1 MDEKLLLKQ
10 FKADPGMAFVEIIRS
25 AAGPITARR
34 VMDLLKAAGAP
45 LAGVREKWKS
55 AQKFLNVHPHI
66 RKPTPSQYEW
76 SEEPIPSSEALRRL
90 STYVLKSTP
99 GWLTSAYVQTIT
111 DSLANA
117 ETTGASAQS
126 TWTEERDLQKAQVL
140 AEATAEAERL
150 VNRGASAPDVVR
162 WLQEQAG
169 AQRLHQIVH
178 LGDQVP
184 FDPETQDV
192 EGVAPRRGAQVRVV
206 RSGYRWTLGSRE
218 DVVVRA
224 LVQAMSN
231 GS

>member
-10 FKADPGMAFVEIIRS
+10 FKADPGTAFVEIIRS
-25 AAGPITARR
+25 AAGPIDARR
-34 VMDLLKAAGAP
+34 IMDHLKAAGAP
-45 LAGVREKWKS
+45 LAGVREKWYRV
-55 AQKFLNVHPHI
+55 QKFLNVHPHI
-66 RKPTPSQYEW
+66 RKPTPNRYEW
-76 SEEPIPSSEALRRL
+76 SEEPIPSSKALRLL

-111 DSLANA
+111 DSLAYA

-126 TWTEERDLQKAQVL
+126 TWSEERDLQKAQVL
-140 AEATAEAERL
+140 AETTAEVESL
-150 VNRGASAPDVVR
+150 VDHGASAADVVR
-162 WLQEQAG
+162 WLQEQAV
-169 AQRLHQIVH
+169 ARKLHQIVH

-184 FDPETQDV
+184 FDPETHDV

-206 RSGYRWTLGSRE
+206 RSGYRWTLGGRE

-224 LVQAMSN
+224 LVRALSD